1 MGVSRLRR
9 GAESCSRM
17 KSKPDKPSPEQNGAS
32 IETIAGQL
40 MAMQMLLEAVII
52 DGIRSGALSSDLFVA
67 VTGQALENFPN
78 NKNLSQNEI
87 LGAVGTLNSVLE
99 ALTVATTGKIP
110 EK

>member
-1 MGVSRLRR
+1 
-9 GAESCSRM
+9 
-17 KSKPDKPSPEQNGAS
+17 
-32 IETIAGQL
+32 

-99 ALTVATTGKIP
+99 ALTVNGGVKSCHWGGAKVGRFVARLGA
-110 EK
+110 